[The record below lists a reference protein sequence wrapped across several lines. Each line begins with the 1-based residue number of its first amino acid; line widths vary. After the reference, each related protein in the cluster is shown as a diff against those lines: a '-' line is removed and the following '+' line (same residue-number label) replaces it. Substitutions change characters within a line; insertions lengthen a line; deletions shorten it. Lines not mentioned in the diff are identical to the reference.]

1 MKKIISSAVLL
12 TVLVGAVTMIVG
24 CGEKPTKES
33 VWSNPHSPDT
43 VNTPKV
49 IAFHSDGCLYVTRV
63 KTAGNPVVLET
74 VRAGKYS
81 INAASKTITISD
93 YTTGTKLATL
103 DYTDNQDILKIT
115 KSTDTT
121 NFPIMTLKKNPNV
134 SAEDLKKVAKLTP

>member
-33 VWSNPHSPDT
+33 VWNHQHYSNT
-43 VNTPKV
+43 INTPKV
-49 IAFHSDGCLYVTRV
+49 IAFHSDGCLYATRI
-63 KTAGNPVVLET
+63 KTTSPAADET
-74 VRAGKYS
+74 VRVGKYS

-93 YTTGTKLATL
+93 YTTGTKIATL
-103 DYTDNQDILKIT
+103 EYTDNKDILKIT

-121 NFPIMTLKKNPNV
+121 HFPIMTLKKNSDKTAN
-134 SAEDLKKVAKLTP
+134 ELKKLAGY